1 LEKFFGTDGIRGL
14 VGKPPI
20 TADFLLKVGWAVGS
34 VLVEE
39 GHKSSAGASSAFAST
54 GASVIIG
61 KDTRVSGYLFE
72 SALEAGFL
80 SAGVNVAMLGPMP
93 SPAIA
98 YLTRAYGASAGVV
111 ISASHNHFEDNGV
124 KFFSSQGVKLSDKTQ
139 KAIEKK
145 ISNPMVSVD
154 SAKIG
159 KAFRHD
165 QALGRY
171 IEFCKSTFDRICN
184 LSDLTIVVDCAN
196 GATYNIA
203 QNVFEELGAKVIMI
217 NNQPDGYNINHKC
230 GATDTSHLQQEVLNH
245 EADLGIAFDGDGDRL
260 IMVDHN
266 GEKVDGDELV
276 FIIAKAWEKNGTL
289 KSSTVV
295 GTKMSNLGMREALSS
310 LSIKFIE
317 SDVGDRYVME
327 QMLLNKAILGGES
340 SGHIICLNKST
351 SGDGIIAAL
360 QVLEVMYKSNKS
372 LYDLKKEMTKYPQV
386 LINVKTNGKL
396 DLENHK
402 NLNQAL
408 SIIKGELADKGR
420 VLIRES
426 GTEPLVR
433 VMVESDDIDLANKS
447 ANQLAEALQSI

>member
-1 LEKFFGTDGIRGL
+1 MEKFFGTDGIRGT

-34 VLVEE
+34 VLTEN
-39 GHKSSAGASSAFAST
+39 GP
-54 GASVIIG
+54 ASVIIG

-80 SAGVNVAMLGPMP
+80 SAGVNVGMLGPMP

-98 YLTRAYGASAGVV
+98 YLTKAYGASAGVV

-124 KFFSSQGVKLSDKTQ
+124 KFFSSQGIKLSEKTQ
-139 KAIEKK
+139 QAIEKK
-145 ISNPMVSVD
+145 ISTPMVSVD
-154 SAKIG
+154 SARIG

-184 LSDLTIVVDCAN
+184 LSHLTIVVDCAN

-217 NNQPDGYNINHKC
+217 NNQPDGYNINHNC
-230 GATDTSHLQQEVLNH
+230 GATDTAHLQQEVLNH

-260 IMVDHN
+260 IMVDHT

-276 FIIAKAWEKNGTL
+276 FIIAKAWKKNGTL

-295 GTKMSNLGMREALSS
+295 GTKMSNLGMREALSG

-327 QMLLNKAILGGES
+327 QMLLNKAILGGEG

-360 QVLEVMYKSNKS
+360 QVLEVMFKSNKS

-386 LINVKTNGKL
+386 LINVETNGKL
-396 DLENHK
+396 DLENHE

-433 VMVESDDIDLANKS
+433 VMVESVDLDLANKS
-447 ANQLAEALQSI
+447 ANQLAEVLQSI

>member
-1 LEKFFGTDGIRGL
+1 LEKFFGTDGIRGT

-34 VLVEE
+34 VLTEN
-39 GHKSSAGASSAFAST
+39 GP
-54 GASVIIG
+54 ASVIIG

-80 SAGVNVAMLGPMP
+80 SAGVNVGMLGPMP

-98 YLTRAYGASAGVV
+98 YLTKAYGASAGVV
-111 ISASHNHFEDNGV
+111 ISASHNHFQDNGV
-124 KFFSSQGVKLSDKTQ
+124 KFFSSQGIKLSDKIQ
-139 KAIEKK
+139 EAIEKK
-145 ISNPMVSVD
+145 ISTPMVSVD
-154 SAKIG
+154 SANIG
-159 KAFRHD
+159 KAVRHD

-184 LSDLTIVVDCAN
+184 LSHLTIVVDCAN

-217 NNQPDGYNINHKC
+217 NNQPDGYNINHNC
-230 GATDTSHLQQEVLNH
+230 GATDTTHLQQEVLNH
-245 EADLGIAFDGDGDRL
+245 EANLGIAFDGDGDRL
-260 IMVDHN
+260 IMVDHT

-295 GTKMSNLGMREALSS
+295 GTKMSNLGMREALSG

-327 QMLLNKAILGGES
+327 QMLLNKAILGGEG

-360 QVLEVMYKSNKS
+360 QVLEVIFKSKKS
-372 LYDLKKEMTKYPQV
+372 LHDLKKEMTKYPQV
-386 LINVKTNGKL
+386 LINVETNGKL
-396 DLENHK
+396 DLENHE

-433 VMVESDDIDLANKS
+433 VMVESVDLDLANKS

>member
-1 LEKFFGTDGIRGL
+1 MEKFFGTDGIRGT

-34 VLVEE
+34 VLTEN
-39 GHKSSAGASSAFAST
+39 GP
-54 GASVIIG
+54 ASVIIG

-80 SAGVNVAMLGPMP
+80 SAGVNVGMLGPMP

-98 YLTRAYGASAGVV
+98 YLTKAYGASAGVV
-111 ISASHNHFEDNGV
+111 ISASHNHFQDNGV
-124 KFFSSQGVKLSDKTQ
+124 KFFSSQGIKLSEKTQ
-139 KAIEKK
+139 QAIEKK
-145 ISNPMVSVD
+145 ISTPMVSVD
-154 SAKIG
+154 SARIG

-184 LSDLTIVVDCAN
+184 LSHLTIVVDCAN

-217 NNQPDGYNINHKC
+217 NNQPDGYNINHNC
-230 GATDTSHLQQEVLNH
+230 GATDTAHLQQEVLNH

-260 IMVDHN
+260 IMVDHT

-276 FIIAKAWEKNGTL
+276 FIIAKAWKKNGTL

-295 GTKMSNLGMREALSS
+295 GTKMSNLGMREALSG

-327 QMLLNKAILGGES
+327 QMLLNKAILGGEG

-360 QVLEVMYKSNKS
+360 QVLEVMFKSKKS

-386 LINVKTNGKL
+386 LINVETNGKL
-396 DLENHK
+396 DLENHE

-433 VMVESDDIDLANKS
+433 VMVESVDLDLANKS

>member
-1 LEKFFGTDGIRGL
+1 MEKFFGTDGIRGT

-34 VLVEE
+34 VLIEN
-39 GHKSSAGASSAFAST
+39 GP
-54 GASVIIG
+54 ASVIIG

-80 SAGVNVAMLGPMP
+80 SAGVNVGMLGPMP

-98 YLTRAYGASAGVV
+98 YLTKAYGASAGVV

-124 KFFSSQGVKLSDKTQ
+124 KFFSSQGIKLSDKTQ
-139 KAIEKK
+139 QAIEKK
-145 ISNPMVSVD
+145 ISTPMVSVD
-154 SAKIG
+154 SARIG

-184 LSDLTIVVDCAN
+184 LSHLTIVVDCAN

-217 NNQPDGYNINHKC
+217 NNQPDGYNINHNC
-230 GATDTSHLQQEVLNH
+230 GATDTAHLQQEVLNH

-260 IMVDHN
+260 IMVDHT

-276 FIIAKAWEKNGTL
+276 FIIAKAWKKNGTL

-295 GTKMSNLGMREALSS
+295 GTKMSNLGMREALSG

-327 QMLLNKAILGGES
+327 QMLLNKAILGGEG

-360 QVLEVMYKSNKS
+360 QVLEVMFKSKKS

-386 LINVKTNGKL
+386 LINVETNGKL
-396 DLENHK
+396 DLENHE

-433 VMVESDDIDLANKS
+433 VMVESVDLDLANKS

>member
-1 LEKFFGTDGIRGL
+1 LEKFFGTDGIRGT

-34 VLVEE
+34 VLTEN
-39 GHKSSAGASSAFAST
+39 SP
-54 GASVIIG
+54 ASVIIG

-80 SAGVNVAMLGPMP
+80 SAGVNVGMLGPMP

-98 YLTRAYGASAGVV
+98 YLTKAYGASAGVV

-124 KFFSSQGVKLSDKTQ
+124 KFFSSQGIKLSDKTQ
-139 KAIEKK
+139 QAIEKK
-145 ISNPMVSVD
+145 ISTPMVSVD
-154 SAKIG
+154 SARIG

-184 LSDLTIVVDCAN
+184 LSHLTIVVDCAN

-245 EADLGIAFDGDGDRL
+245 EAGLGIAFDGDGDRL
-260 IMVDHN
+260 IMVDHT

-276 FIIAKAWEKNGTL
+276 FIIAKAWKKNGTL
-289 KSSTVV
+289 ESSTVV
-295 GTKMSNLGMREALSS
+295 GTKMSNLGMREALSG

-327 QMLLNKAILGGES
+327 QMLLNKAILGGEG

-360 QVLEVMYKSNKS
+360 QVLEVIFKSKKS
-372 LYDLKKEMTKYPQV
+372 LHDLKKEMTKYPQV
-386 LINVKTNGKL
+386 LINVQTNGKL
-396 DLENHK
+396 DIENHE

-433 VMVESDDIDLANKS
+433 VMVESVDLDLANKS

>member
-1 LEKFFGTDGIRGL
+1 MEKFFGTDGIRGT

-34 VLVEE
+34 VLNEN
-39 GHKSSAGASSAFAST
+39 GP
-54 GASVIIG
+54 ASVIIG

-80 SAGVNVAMLGPMP
+80 SAGVNVGMLGPMP

-98 YLTRAYGASAGVV
+98 YLTKAYGASAGVV

-124 KFFSSQGVKLSDKTQ
+124 KFFSSQGVKLSDKIQ
-139 KAIEKK
+139 QAIEKK
-145 ISNPMVSVD
+145 ISTPMVSVD
-154 SAKIG
+154 SASIG
-159 KAFRHD
+159 KAVRHD

-184 LSDLTIVVDCAN
+184 LSHLTIIVDCAN

-203 QNVFEELGAKVIMI
+203 QNVFEELGAKVTMI
-217 NNQPDGYNINHKC
+217 NNQPDGYNINHNC
-230 GATDTSHLQQEVLNH
+230 GATDTTHLQQEVLNQ

-260 IMVDHN
+260 IMVDHT

-276 FIIAKAWEKNGTL
+276 FIIAKSWQKNGNL

-295 GTKMSNLGMREALSS
+295 GTKMSNLGMRES
-310 LSIKFIE
+310 LSDLNINFIE
-317 SDVGDRYVME
+317 ADVGDRFVME
-327 QMLLNKAILGGES
+327 QLLLNKAILGGES

-360 QVLEVMYKSNKS
+360 QILEVMFKSNQS
-372 LYDLKKEMTKYPQV
+372 LYELKNEMKKYPQV
-386 LINVKTNGKL
+386 LINVQTNGKL
-396 DLENHK
+396 DLENHE

-408 SIIKGELADKGR
+408 SIIKGKLADNGR

-426 GTEPLVR
+426 GTESLVR
-433 VMVESDDIDLANKS
+433 VMVESNDLDLANKS

>member
-1 LEKFFGTDGIRGL
+1 MDKFFGTDGIRGT

-20 TADFLLKVGWAVGS
+20 RADFLLKGGWAVGS
-34 VLVEE
+34 VLSEN
-39 GHKSSAGASSAFAST
+39 GP
-54 GASVIIG
+54 ASVIIG

-80 SAGVNVAMLGPMP
+80 SAGVNVGMLGPMP

-98 YLTRAYGASAGVV
+98 YLTKAYGASAGVV
-111 ISASHNHFEDNGV
+111 ISASHNQFQDNGV
-124 KFFSSQGVKLSDKTQ
+124 KFFSSKGIKLSEKTQ
-139 KAIEKK
+139 QAIEQK
-145 ISNPMVSVD
+145 ISTPMVSVD
-154 SAKIG
+154 SARIG

-184 LSDLTIVVDCAN
+184 LSHLTIVVDCAN

-217 NNQPDGYNINHKC
+217 NNQPDGYNINHNC
-230 GATDTSHLQQEVLNH
+230 GATDTTHLQQEVLNH

-260 IMVDHN
+260 IMVDHT

-276 FIIAKAWEKNGTL
+276 FIIAKAWKKNGTL

-295 GTKMSNLGMREALSS
+295 GTKMSNLGMREALSD
-310 LSIKFIE
+310 LNINFIE

-360 QVLEVMYKSNKS
+360 QVLEVIFKSKKS
-372 LYDLKKEMTKYPQV
+372 LYELKKEMTKYPQV

-396 DLENHK
+396 DLENNE
-402 NLNQAL
+402 NLNKAL
-408 SIIKGELADKGR
+408 LIIKGELTDKGR

-433 VMVESDDIDLANKS
+433 VMVESVDLDLANKC
-447 ANQLAEALQSI
+447 ANQLAEALQ